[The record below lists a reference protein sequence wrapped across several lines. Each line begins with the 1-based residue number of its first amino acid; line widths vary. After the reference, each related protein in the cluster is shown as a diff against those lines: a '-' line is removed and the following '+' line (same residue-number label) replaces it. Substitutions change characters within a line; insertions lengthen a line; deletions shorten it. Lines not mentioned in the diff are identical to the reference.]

1 MYSLATFNP
10 VHAAEKTILALGDSL
25 TAGFGLNGSDS
36 FPSRLQMAL
45 RAAGHK
51 VRVINGGVSG
61 DTTAGGLARLDWLMQ
76 DRPDVV
82 IVELGG
88 NDALR
93 GLPPAGTRRNLDGII
108 KRVKEKGAK
117 VILAGML
124 APPNMG
130 KAYTAAF
137 NPIFPDL
144 AQSHNVPLYAFFLD
158 GVIQNP
164 ALMLPDGVHPNAK
177 GFAVIV
183 ERILPIVS
191 QTLGEEQK

>member
-1 MYSLATFNP
+1 MGRSWSRTQTNIG
-10 VHAAEKTILALGDSL
+10 AA
-25 TAGFGLNGSDS
+25 
-36 FPSRLQMAL
+36 
-45 RAAGHK
+45 
-51 VRVINGGVSG
+51 RV
-61 DTTAGGLARLDWLMQ
+61 GLA
-76 DRPDVV
+76 P
-82 IVELGG
+82 
-88 NDALR
+88 
-93 GLPPAGTRRNLDGII
+93 
-108 KRVKEKGAK
+108 
-117 VILAGML
+117 AGML